1 MSERGGKRLAGNR
14 VVRKRLNPTQIITL
28 PDHAP
33 GGEVPNVRTSAKR
46 FVMAFALL
54 VLVGAVLL
62 ALPWTTESGEATDP
76 ADAFFTAVSASSV
89 TGLAVVDTQEHWN
102 LFGEIVLLVLI
113 QVGGLGFMV
122 GASIV
127 LASLG
132 RSLSLRDSLL
142 LQDGAPTLSLAEA
155 TQLSKRILVFIFVCE
170 AIGAVILTTLLLI
183 DGRGFG
189 VALWHGVFTSVSS
202 FCNAGFDLEGGFQS
216 VIGLSDSFVF
226 TTTSLV
232 LIQAGALSYITLSD
246 AWAQKR
252 WKRYALDTKLVL
264 LTNAILLVGGALMFL
279 ALEWGDAMSGVT
291 GWLKP
296 LIALYQSASVR
307 TAGFAAM
314 PFEDVH
320 PATVFLSIGIMMV
333 GGAAGSTTGGVK
345 LATIAIV
352 VIAVISTVRGQT
364 DAQAFGRRIA
374 PQLVFRAMAVITL
387 FLFAHFLLTLG
398 VAITEETVAGKEF
411 GFLALML
418 EAMSAIA
425 TAGLSTGITPDFSVA
440 GKLLLCV
447 GMFVGRLGPLTAVYA
462 LQRRQRPALYRF
474 PEAPIRIG

>member
-1 MSERGGKRLAGNR
+1 M
-14 VVRKRLNPTQIITL
+14 L
-28 PDHAP
+28 PDHP
-33 GGEVPNVRTSAKR
+33 STGEVPNVRASAKR
-46 FVMAFALL
+46 FVLAFTVL
-54 VLVGAVLL
+54 VLIGAVLL
-62 ALPWTTESGEATDP
+62 ALPWTTESGESTEP
-76 ADAFFTAVSASSV
+76 TDAFFTAVSAASV
-89 TGLAVVDTQEHWN
+89 TGLIVVDTQEHWN

-127 LASLG
+127 LASIG
-132 RSLSLRDSLL
+132 RSLTLRDSLL

-155 TQLSKRILVFIFVCE
+155 TQLSKRILIFIFVFE
-170 AIGAVILTTLLLI
+170 AVGAVIMTTLLLI
-183 DGRGFG
+183 DGRGFW

-216 VIGLSDSFVF
+216 VIGLSDSFIF

-232 LIQAGALSYITLSD
+232 LIQAGALSYISLSD

-252 WKRYALDTKLVL
+252 WRKYALDTKLVL
-264 LTNAILLVGGALMFL
+264 LANAILLVGGALLFL
-279 ALEWGDAMSGVT
+279 VLEWGDAMSGIDV
-291 GWLKP
+291 WLKP
-296 LIALYQSASVR
+296 LTALYQSASVR

-314 PFEDVH
+314 PFEEVH
-320 PATVFLSIGIMMV
+320 PATIFLSIGIMMV

-364 DAQAFGRRIA
+364 DAQAFGRRIG

-398 VAITEETVAGKEF
+398 VAISEDVVAGNEF

-425 TAGLSTGITPDFSVA
+425 TAGVSTGITPGFSVA

-447 GMFVGRLGPLTAVYA
+447 GMFVGRLGPLTAIYA
-462 LQRRQRPALYRF
+462 LQRSARPALYRF